1 MRDERGASAVEF
13 GLVAGL
19 LVLLIALTGP
29 LAAALAEQLKLGRTA
44 GRTVRF
50 ATEAPDRKRYDCFG
64 NRVAR
69 RPTAAEV
76 VAEAL
81 CTHYGTGAPAPS
93 FTVSVNPEPRA
104 AAPGQPV
111 EVAVSNVVDLG
122 PIGDLL
128 GKPELT
134 LTARAVSLR
143 E

>member
-1 MRDERGASAVEF
+1 MNEKGAAAVEF

-19 LVLLIALTGP
+19 LVVLIALTGP
-29 LAAALAEQLKLGRTA
+29 LAGALAEQLKLGRTA
-44 GRTVRF
+44 GRAVRF
-50 ATEAPDRKRYDCFG
+50 ATEAPDRKRYDCAG

-76 VAEAL
+76 VAEAT
-81 CTHYGTGAPAPS
+81 CAHYGGATPGPS
-93 FTVSVNPEPRA
+93 FAVTVSSEPRA
-104 AAPGQPV
+104 AAPGQPI
-111 EVAVSNVVDLG
+111 EVTVSNSVDLG
-122 PIGDLL
+122 PLGDLL